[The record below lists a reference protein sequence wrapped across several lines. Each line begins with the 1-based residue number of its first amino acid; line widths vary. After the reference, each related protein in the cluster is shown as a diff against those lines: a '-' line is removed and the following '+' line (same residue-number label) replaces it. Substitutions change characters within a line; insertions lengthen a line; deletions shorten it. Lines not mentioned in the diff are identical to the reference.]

1 MFLMSVPSAETVRD
15 FLDSERD
22 LPFSYDEV
30 GITQE
35 YATRDD
41 APPGY
46 TADRYHI
53 LLGEGPETF
62 EKAKNALRSW
72 GQFEL
77 EWVELL
83 PRKAPIEPGVTVA
96 VIARHYGFISL
107 NSARIVHIVEDH
119 GPVERYGFA
128 YGTLPGH
135 AEKGEER
142 FTIEWDRENGAV
154 FYNVLAF
161 SQPDHLLARLGAPFA
176 RRLQNRFARDSVRA
190 MDSATKR

>member
-1 MFLMSVPSAETVRD
+1 MFLMSVPSAEKVRE
-15 FLDSERD
+15 FLDHERD

-53 LLGEGPETF
+53 VLGEGAEAF
-62 EKAKNALRSW
+62 EKAKNALRAW

-83 PRKAPIEPGVTVA
+83 PRKAPLEVGVTVA

-107 NSARIVHIVEDH
+107 NAARIVHMVEDH

-142 FTIEWDRENGAV
+142 FTIEWDRETGAV

-161 SQPDHLLARLGAPFA
+161 SQPAHPLARIGAPFA

-190 MDSATKR
+190 MDSAAKR

>member
-1 MFLMSVPSAETVRD
+1 MGVPSGETVRE
-15 FLDSERD
+15 FLDAQRE

-30 GITQE
+30 GITRE
-35 YATRDD
+35 YATRED

-46 TADRYHI
+46 VADRYHI
-53 LLGEGPETF
+53 LLGEGGETF
-62 EKAKNALRSW
+62 EKAKGALRSW
-72 GQFEL
+72 SQFEL
-77 EWVELL
+77 EWVESL
-83 PRKAPIEPGVTVA
+83 PRNAPIETGVTVA

-107 NSARIVHIVEDH
+107 NSARIIHVIEDH

-142 FTIEWDRENGAV
+142 FTIEWDRQSGAV
-154 FYNVLAF
+154 FYVVLAF
-161 SQPDHLLARLGAPFA
+161 SQPAHLLARAGRPLA
-176 RRLQNRFARDSVRA
+176 RRLQQRFARDSVRA

>member
-53 LLGEGPETF
+53 LLGEGADTF

-161 SQPDHLLARLGAPFA
+161 SQPAHPLARLGAPFA

>member
-1 MFLMSVPSAETVRD
+1 MFLMGVPSGETVRE
-15 FLDSERD
+15 FLDAQRE

-30 GITQE
+30 GITRE
-35 YATRDD
+35 YATRED

-46 TADRYHI
+46 VADRYHI
-53 LLGEGPETF
+53 LLGEGGETF
-62 EKAKNALRSW
+62 EKAKGALRSW
-72 GQFEL
+72 SQFEL

-83 PRKAPIEPGVTVA
+83 PRNAPIETGVTVA

-107 NSARIVHIVEDH
+107 NSARIIHVIEDH

-142 FTIEWDRENGAV
+142 FTIEWDRQSGAV
-154 FYNVLAF
+154 FYVVLAF
-161 SQPDHLLARLGAPFA
+161 SRPAHPLTQIGRPLA

>member
-1 MFLMSVPSAETVRD
+1 M
-15 FLDSERD
+15 
-22 LPFSYDEV
+22 
-30 GITQE
+30 
-35 YATRDD
+35 
-41 APPGY
+41 
-46 TADRYHI
+46 
-53 LLGEGPETF
+53 
-62 EKAKNALRSW
+62 
-72 GQFEL
+72 
-77 EWVELL
+77 
-83 PRKAPIEPGVTVA
+83 
-96 VIARHYGFISL
+96 
-107 NSARIVHIVEDH
+107 VEDH

-161 SQPDHLLARLGAPFA
+161 SQPAHPLARLGAPFA

>member
-1 MFLMSVPSAETVRD
+1 MGVPSGETVRE

-30 GITQE
+30 GFTQE

-41 APPGY
+41 APPDY

-53 LLGEGPETF
+53 LLGEGEETF
-62 EKAKNALRSW
+62 EKAKKALRSW
-72 GQFEL
+72 SQFEL

-83 PRKAPIEPGVTVA
+83 PRNAPIEPGVTVA

-107 NSARIVHIVEDH
+107 NSARIIHVVEDH

-142 FTIEWDRENGAV
+142 FTIEWDRTSGAV
-154 FYNVLAF
+154 FYAVLAF
-161 SQPDHLLARLGAPFA
+161 SQPAHPLARVGRPLA
-176 RRLQNRFARDSVRA
+176 RRLQSRFARDSVRA
-190 MDSATKR
+190 MDSATKRF